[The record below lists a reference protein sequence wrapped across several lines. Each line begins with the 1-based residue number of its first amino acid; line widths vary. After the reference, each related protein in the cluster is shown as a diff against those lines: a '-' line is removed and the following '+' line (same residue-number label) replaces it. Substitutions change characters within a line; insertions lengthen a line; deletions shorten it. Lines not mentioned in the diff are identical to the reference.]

1 MDVVIA
7 TDTVNVTFGGQRVHI
22 PRGTAWDAADPLVKQ
37 FPGLFSADDRH
48 AMRTQPRR
56 EPEDAGGEPPVERA
70 TRAPGERSQ
79 ARRPRT
85 AR

>member
-7 TDTVNVTFGGQRVHI
+7 TDTVNVTFGGQRMHI

-48 AMRTQPRR
+48 ALRTQPRK
-56 EPEDAGGEPPVERA
+56 EPDAGGEPPVERA
-70 TRAPGERSQ
+70 TRAPGERSP

-85 AR
+85 GR

>member
-7 TDTVNVTFGGQRVHI
+7 TDTVNVTWQGRRLHI
-22 PRGTAWDAADPLVKQ
+22 PRGTAWDASDPLVEAH
-37 FPGLFSADDRH
+37 PGLFSADDRFIN
-48 AMRTQPRR
+48 RTVERA
-56 EPEDAGGEPPVERA
+56 EPAAESEASVERA

-85 AR
+85 GK

>member
-7 TDTVNVTFGGQRVHI
+7 TDTVNVTFSGQRVHI
-22 PRGTAWDAADPLVKQ
+22 PRGTAWDADDPLVKQ
-37 FPGLFSADDRH
+37 FPGLFSGDDRH

-56 EPEDAGGEPPVERA
+56 EPATGGEPPVERA
-70 TRAPGERSQ
+70 TRAPGERST